1 MLWLLLIVVVIGV
14 VVYIADKKIKA
25 KFEDKFNPDD
35 WDLPGSAS
43 FPESIDSPVEI
54 KQQVTAPVVSH
65 EKISYEKKSRSL
77 SHDNSEIFK
86 AIRTALNGEYTLL
99 TNINAA
105 DVLAVVTNNNAL
117 VSQVAAKNIA
127 TKQFDFV
134 VCENESLKAVCV
146 ITLGEVIEPVL
157 INACE
162 SAQLPIAR
170 FRVQESY
177 DSDIIR
183 ASIFQALGVSDNP
196 EARIVNYSA
205 NESALNI
212 VDVESAAE
220 EKSVEQEISTPTLTS
235 SSVEVSSEKEAI
247 RVGSGIDLKLCPN
260 CSSVMLK
267 RKAKNGANAG
277 QLFWICSTYPN
288 CRGMLAIK

>member
-25 KFEDKFNPDD
+25 KFEDKFNPND
-35 WDLPGSAS
+35 WDLPGSTN
-43 FPESIDSPVEI
+43 FPTSADLSADTKP
-54 KQQVTAPVVSH
+54 QVIVPVVNH

-86 AIRTALNGEYTLL
+86 AIRTALNTEYTLL
-99 TNINAA
+99 TNINAT

-117 VSQVAAKNIA
+117 VSQVAVKNIA

-177 DSDIIR
+177 DPEIIR
-183 ASIFQALGVSDNP
+183 ASIFQALGVSNNIP
-196 EARIVNYSA
+196 EARVVNYPT

-212 VDVESAAE
+212 VDVNE
-220 EKSVEQEISTPTLTS
+220 EKSVEQEISAPTLTS
-235 SSVEVSSEKEAI
+235 SNVEVSSEKEAV

-260 CSSVMLK
+260 CSAVMLK

-288 CRGMLAIK
+288 CRGILAIK